1 MICNQALVQAKK
13 MWTQIQKQHQQQQQQ
28 QKQQQKQNQIRNKII
43 EQCLHKR
50 QTQQKKKQTQ
60 QKQNQQKQNQQTQKA
75 IQSIH
80 LLFVV
85 KSPITT
91 TIKTYRRLPP
101 CVRIHGKPKPYAMR
115 HPNLSVTRRKSTK
128 STT

>member
-13 MWTQIQKQHQQQQQQ
+13 MWTQLQQQQKQQQ
-28 QKQQQKQNQIRNKII
+28 QKQQQKQKQKQIRNKMI
-43 EQCLHKR
+43 EQCLLKR

-60 QKQNQQKQNQQTQKA
+60 QKQQNQQTQKA

-91 TIKTYRRLPP
+91 TTKTNRRLPP